1 MTKSILL
8 NAACA
13 TLLAGALPTAHATL
27 LTDKDDPRSWQGA
40 NVGTFAQL
48 YHGANDATT
57 RQQVIDDHLLDDGNF
72 DSTGYTTGHLIRF
85 NGIDVVANPGAGSSG
100 TSFDQPNS
108 SDANDGTY
116 NYATGTGN
124 AVQGANAVDNNWVQ
138 TDNIIGNTIWDLG
151 FNATKAAIFNT
162 IDHGP
167 LPLEAIES
175 TVYLS
180 NDLLNWTEAVTERV
194 WLEGIFAD
202 TSVVWDGFV
211 YAVGTGSSSTFRYAS
226 VIWGGPGGL
235 QADGDNE
242 INAIMG
248 LRGDFTGNPVPEP
261 GTLVLS
267 GLALAGLGATRRRQQ
282 RG

>member
-1 MTKSILL
+1 MTRSTLTHSI
-8 NAACA
+8 CGV
-13 TLLAGALPTAHATL
+13 LLATSWGAHATL
-27 LTDKDDPRSWQGA
+27 LSDKNDARSWQGA
-40 NVGTFAQL
+40 SVGTFAGL
-48 YHGANDATT
+48 YYGSNTDAN
-57 RQQVIDDHLLDDGNF
+57 RQQVIDASLLDDSNF
-72 DSTGYTTGHLIRF
+72 DSSGYVAGHLIRF
-85 NGIDVVANPGAGSSG
+85 NGTDTVANPGTGTGG
-100 TSFDQPNS
+100 TSLDQPNV

-116 NYATGTGN
+116 NYTLPTGT
-124 AVQGANAVDNNWVQ
+124 ATSSANAVDAKWLQ
-138 TDNIIGNTIWDLG
+138 TDNTIGNSVWDLG
-151 FNATKAAIFNT
+151 FNASKAAIFNT

-180 NDLLNWTEAVTERV
+180 NDLLNWTQAVTERV

-211 YAVGTGSSSTFRYAS
+211 YAVGTGTSSTFRYAS
-226 VIWGGPGGL
+226 VIWGGAGAL

-248 LRGDFTGNPVPEP
+248 LRDNFTGDPVPEP
-261 GTLVLS
+261 GTLALFGIALVGF
-267 GLALAGLGATRRRQQ
+267 GLRRRAQA